1 MSSYSL
7 GHFSPW
13 SLFNDTFDIAYAP
26 RTPVRDWTEEDG
38 KYTTSIPLAGCNK
51 SNVSVTAQDGT
62 LRISAKTS
70 RKVLTKTIPLPDNAD
85 PTSLTAKMEDGM
97 LTITAS
103 LIRPTT
109 IEVPIE

>member
-62 LRISAKTS
+62 LTVTAKTP
-70 RKVLTKTIPLPDNAD
+70 RKTITKSMMLPDNAD
-85 PTSLTAKMEDGM
+85 PTSLTARMEDGM

-103 LIRPTT
+103 LIQPTR